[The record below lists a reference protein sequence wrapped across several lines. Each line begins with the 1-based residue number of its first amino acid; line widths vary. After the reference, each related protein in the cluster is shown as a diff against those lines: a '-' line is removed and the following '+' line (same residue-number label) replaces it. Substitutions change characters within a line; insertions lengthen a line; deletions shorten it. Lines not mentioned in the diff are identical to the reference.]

1 MAQTLRVLI
10 VEDNQRD
17 AALLV
22 RELKRGGYD
31 LTYERVETLE
41 AMQGALG
48 RQSWDLVVSDYSM
61 PRFSAPAALNA
72 VRAAELDLPF
82 IIVSG
87 TIGEDTAVAAMRA
100 GASDFMQKGQLTRL
114 LPAVARELREALR
127 RAGHRAIEQQLRHA
141 QKMETMGQLTGGIA
155 HDFNNM
161 LSVIVAH
168 LEMLKELM
176 GGDPARVELIDGA
189 LNGAMG
195 GADLIKRLLAF
206 ARQQPLS
213 ATTMDLNSR
222 LPDTVAMLKRTL
234 GEDIRI
240 STSLAPDLWT
250 VRLDPSQLEDAVLNL
265 AINSRDAMPDGGALR
280 IETANVRLN
289 DREAQAHIDVTPG
302 DYVRL
307 SVTDTGTGISA
318 EIVERVTEP
327 FFTTKEPGKGTGLG
341 LSMIYGFA
349 KQSGGHLTISSEN
362 GVGTI
367 VSLFFPRVEAETA
380 AASIPSKQ
388 ATIRLGSARIL
399 VVEDN
404 ASVRNATSALLGSLG
419 YQVEAVES
427 AKVAL
432 SRLMERAFD
441 VVFSDVVMP
450 DMNGIALAREVRR
463 SYPNIG
469 VLLTSGFS
477 TSLPSTIELREL
489 GAGFLPKPYRKMEL
503 AAAIETI
510 LDESAVHSRR
520 ATA

>member
-114 LPAVARELREALR
+114 LPAVARELREAQR

-250 VRLDPSQLEDAVLNL
+250 VSAH
-265 AINSRDAMPDGGALR
+265 RDAEYGPQQEQDG
-280 IETANVRLN
+280 
-289 DREAQAHIDVTPG
+289 
-302 DYVRL
+302 
-307 SVTDTGTGISA
+307 
-318 EIVERVTEP
+318 
-327 FFTTKEPGKGTGLG
+327 
-341 LSMIYGFA
+341 
-349 KQSGGHLTISSEN
+349 
-362 GVGTI
+362 
-367 VSLFFPRVEAETA
+367 
-380 AASIPSKQ
+380 
-388 ATIRLGSARIL
+388 
-399 VVEDN
+399 
-404 ASVRNATSALLGSLG
+404 
-419 YQVEAVES
+419 
-427 AKVAL
+427 
-432 SRLMERAFD
+432 
-441 VVFSDVVMP
+441 
-450 DMNGIALAREVRR
+450 EVRR
-463 SYPNIG
+463 KAASKLDDRVAQHIDHQGGTTSPTVGRAPEQIRTDRSHRERQQDRECDLGDLG
-469 VLLTSGFS
+469 VELLRDV
-477 TSLPSTIELREL
+477 LEHEHQQEEIERVERPAEEARRDGV
-489 GAGFLPKPYRKMEL
+489 GACQ
-503 AAAIETI
+503 T
-510 LDESAVHSRR
+510 
-520 ATA
+520 

>member
-114 LPAVARELREALR
+114 LPAVARELREAQR

-176 GGDPARVELIDGA
+176 GGDPAGW
-189 LNGAMG
+189 N
-195 GADLIKRLLAF
+195 
-206 ARQQPLS
+206 
-213 ATTMDLNSR
+213 
-222 LPDTVAMLKRTL
+222 
-234 GEDIRI
+234 
-240 STSLAPDLWT
+240 
-250 VRLDPSQLEDAVLNL
+250 
-265 AINSRDAMPDGGALR
+265 
-280 IETANVRLN
+280 
-289 DREAQAHIDVTPG
+289 
-302 DYVRL
+302 
-307 SVTDTGTGISA
+307 
-318 EIVERVTEP
+318 
-327 FFTTKEPGKGTGLG
+327 
-341 LSMIYGFA
+341 
-349 KQSGGHLTISSEN
+349 
-362 GVGTI
+362 
-367 VSLFFPRVEAETA
+367 
-380 AASIPSKQ
+380 
-388 ATIRLGSARIL
+388 
-399 VVEDN
+399 
-404 ASVRNATSALLGSLG
+404 
-419 YQVEAVES
+419 
-427 AKVAL
+427 
-432 SRLMERAFD
+432 
-441 VVFSDVVMP
+441 
-450 DMNGIALAREVRR
+450 
-463 SYPNIG
+463 
-469 VLLTSGFS
+469 
-477 TSLPSTIELREL
+477 
-489 GAGFLPKPYRKMEL
+489 
-503 AAAIETI
+503 
-510 LDESAVHSRR
+510 
-520 ATA
+520 